1 MDINV
6 KLYNPFVAAMNKM
19 RARYG
24 EEFERLNGFHNTNLN
39 FTEFIDGFIDSNNVA
54 DATIDANANAN
65 SKDICSLMA
74 EVDKPHT
81 KLLAYNKIFFEIVK
95 QYDLKTAKQWLE
107 LEWNGAFYLHD
118 APSSSFV
125 PYCFAY
131 DLEDLATK
139 GLFFVDDFGGGP
151 PKHFPTFVQHVKEF
165 VSWTSNRTSGACGLP
180 NLLIYCYYFWRE
192 DVKNGYVLKNPSYH
206 RDQHFQELIYAL
218 NQPYLRINQSA
229 FTNVTIMD
237 RPYLM
242 EIFGGRTFPDGSFI
256 VDDIE
261 ELIEFQKAFM
271 EVVSRIRRETM
282 FTFPVLTYSL
292 LRKDGEFVDD
302 EFSRWCNRHN
312 MQWCD
317 SNFFMSEDVTSLS
330 SCCRLINDFS
340 KLDGFINS
348 IGGTALKI
356 GSVKVNTINLARIAL
371 EAETEEE
378 FFEILQK
385 RVDLCVKTLHV
396 VRSIIKRNI
405 EKGLLPNY
413 TSGLID
419 LKNQYNTIGISALY
433 EAVYGLGYIMT
444 DEFGNHSYTEKGL
457 DFASKILD
465 AINAQKDSYDFDY
478 SINIEA
484 VPAERAAVILC
495 KKDSLLYPDNHL
507 EREMYGNQWIPLD
520 VRCTLDEKIRLGA
533 ILDKKC
539 GGGQIMHVNIE
550 GPFANEEQAWKLL
563 NHIANEGVIYFAYNL
578 KINVCAENHGFIGD
592 RCTVCGGKPV
602 DTYQR
607 IVGFLTPSK
616 SYSKERRIEF
626 AKRYWFDLND

>member
-24 EEFERLNGFHNTNLN
+24 DEFERLNGFHNTNLN

-81 KLLAYNKIFFEIVK
+81 KLLAYNKIFYEMVK

-131 DLEDLATK
+131 DLEDLATR

-192 DVKNGYVLKNPSYH
+192 DVKNGYVLKNPAYH

-242 EIFGGRTFPDGSFI
+242 EIFGGRTFPDGSFV

-282 FTFPVLTYSL
+282 FTFPV
-292 LRKDGEFVDD
+292 D
-302 EFSRWCNRHN
+302 
-312 MQWCD
+312 
-317 SNFFMSEDVTSLS
+317 
-330 SCCRLINDFS
+330 
-340 KLDGFINS
+340 
-348 IGGTALKI
+348 
-356 GSVKVNTINLARIAL
+356 LAA
-371 EAETEEE
+371 
-378 FFEILQK
+378 
-385 RVDLCVKTLHV
+385 
-396 VRSIIKRNI
+396 
-405 EKGLLPNY
+405 
-413 TSGLID
+413 
-419 LKNQYNTIGISALY
+419 
-433 EAVYGLGYIMT
+433 
-444 DEFGNHSYTEKGL
+444 
-457 DFASKILD
+457 
-465 AINAQKDSYDFDY
+465 
-478 SINIEA
+478 
-484 VPAERAAVILC
+484 
-495 KKDSLLYPDNHL
+495 
-507 EREMYGNQWIPLD
+507 
-520 VRCTLDEKIRLGA
+520 
-533 ILDKKC
+533 
-539 GGGQIMHVNIE
+539 
-550 GPFANEEQAWKLL
+550 
-563 NHIANEGVIYFAYNL
+563 
-578 KINVCAENHGFIGD
+578 
-592 RCTVCGGKPV
+592 
-602 DTYQR
+602 
-607 IVGFLTPSK
+607 
-616 SYSKERRIEF
+616 
-626 AKRYWFDLND
+626 